1 MELMEWVD
9 LKYEEYL
16 CQVNLIKHENVEIGE
31 SNIDNEEFEAM
42 RLISGDHQMLMDSLG
57 KKIEQ
62 LKEIEE
68 VLGRVEARTGNQRKE
83 VERDVEEIQVDLQR
97 LQINK
102 IVSEFKN
109 I

>member
-1 MELMEWVD
+1 MEWAD
-9 LKYEEYL
+9 LKYEGYL
-16 CQVNLIKHENVEIGE
+16 CQVNLIKHENVDIGV
-31 SNIDNEEFEAM
+31 SKLNSEELKAM
-42 RLISGDHQMLMDSLG
+42 QLISDDHQMLMDSLG

-68 VLGRVEARTGNQRKE
+68 VLGRVESRTGSQRRE